1 MIEKVGGF
9 MKLTNNLGDKPLW
22 SQLYDILENRIK
34 TGYYPTGTIL
44 PPELKLMEEFEVSRI
59 TVRQAMD
66 KLIQSGYIVRK
77 RGKGTLVLKKDDK
90 IKTAFQSSFHG
101 IYEKNN
107 ETNRKVIRFSKVI
120 PPQEV
125 IEYFNIDSTKK
136 VECLVREIFIEEKPV
151 AYFETY
157 LNPEILFL
165 DDEDMSGSLY
175 QKLQL
180 LNYEVD
186 HVIEN
191 ITAALASPK
200 EKEIFALK
208 ENEAIVHR
216 IRKGYHQK
224 IPVEYTFSSYISSGY
239 ELTIHLQ

>member
-1 MIEKVGGF
+1 

-22 SQLYDILENRIK
+22 SQLYDILEERIK
-34 TGYYPTGTIL
+34 TGYYPTGSIL
-44 PPELKLMEEFEVSRI
+44 PAELKLMDEFEVSRI

-77 RGKGTLVLKKDDK
+77 RGKGTIVLKKDDK
-90 IKTAFQSSFHG
+90 IKTAFQSSFYG
-101 IYEKNN
+101 VCEKNN
-107 ETNRKVIRFSKVI
+107 ETNRKVIRFSKVL

-125 IEYFNIDSTKK
+125 IEYFNIEKSKK
-136 VECLVREIFIEEKPV
+136 VWCLVREIFLEKKTV

-157 LNPEILFL
+157 ISPDVLFS
-165 DDEDMSGSLY
+165 DNEDMTGSLY

-180 LNYEVD
+180 LNCEVN
-186 HVIEN
+186 HVVEN
-191 ITAALASPK
+191 ITAALASSK
-200 EKEIFALK
+200 EKDIFALK

-216 IRKGYHQK
+216 IRKGYHHK
-224 IPVEYTFSSYISSGY
+224 IPIEYTFSSYISSGY